1 MDAFKRDFPIHT
13 PITVAWGE
21 MDALQHVNN
30 VVYFRY
36 FETARI
42 DFFNQIGLMEALQA
56 TGIGPILAQTQCRF
70 KRPVLFPDTLQVG
83 TLIKDLQDDRFT
95 MEYHIF
101 SEAQQCVT
109 TIGSAEVVVFDFN
122 NQRKATLPAAIRAR
136 LENYSTS

>member
-13 PITVAWGE
+13 PIRVAWGE

-42 DFFNQIGLMEALQA
+42 DFFHQIGLMKEMQA

-70 KRPVLFPDTLQVG
+70 KRPVTFPDTLHVG

-101 SEAQQCVT
+101 SESQQCIT
-109 TIGSAEVVVFDFN
+109 TIGSAEVVVFDFK
-122 NQRKATLPAAIRAR
+122 NQCKATLPAAIRAQ
-136 LENYSTS
+136 LEQYSAG